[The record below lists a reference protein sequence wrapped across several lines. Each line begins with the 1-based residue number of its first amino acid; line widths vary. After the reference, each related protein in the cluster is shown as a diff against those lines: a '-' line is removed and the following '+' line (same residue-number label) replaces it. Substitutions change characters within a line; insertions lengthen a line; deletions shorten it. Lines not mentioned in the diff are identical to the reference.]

1 MLTDFNLR
9 LLNFTQNSLPETYL
23 QIHAAPQKEVAIC
36 FFYRV
41 PCTQHFY
48 RFKCSKS
55 FLLGRICGE
64 ESLNFLG

>member
-23 QIHAAPQKEVAIC
+23 QIHAAPQKEAAC
-36 FFYRV
+36 FFYGV
-41 PCTQHFY
+41 PCTKHFY